1 MNRQVRSKNSF
12 DQITRSNHDEVWS
25 SSERQSAGSSE
36 SSGLSIEVCVYLVVA
51 TRQNSGMG
59 HGNIRPRDR
68 PRSVVSCVRLLARA
82 QNILKPM
89 VLVTKYT

>member
-36 SSGLSIEVCVYLVVA
+36 SSGLSIEVCVYLV
-51 TRQNSGMG
+51 GMG
-59 HGNIRPRDR
+59 NINIRPWDK
-68 PRSVVSCVRLLARA
+68 PRSVVCCVRLLARA

-89 VLVTKYT
+89 ILVTK